1 LIKQFFMLINLSN
14 HPSSGWSVE
23 QTNKAKELYGNLVDV
38 PFPEVDPVGNEQ
50 YIHELTDE
58 YLSRIISIQSNSPK
72 VVHVMGELTFCY
84 ALIKKLKMQGIKCI
98 ASTTVR
104 DVVVGADGKITKAFK
119 FVQFREYL

>member
-1 LIKQFFMLINLSN
+1 MLINLSN

-23 QTNKAKELYGNLVDV
+23 QTNKAKELYGNIVDV